1 MNAEKDEQ
9 LPEQDDEEGEFELNE
24 NLYLDDDNEED
35 VEM

>member
-9 LPEQDDEEGEFELNE
+9 VPEQDDEEGEFELNE

-35 VEM
+35 AEM

>member
-9 LPEQDDEEGEFELNE
+9 VQEQDDEEGEFELNE